1 MKLYIQI
8 TEKNKKFKSIY
19 KSRRDIYM
27 KEDLEGNIEELKNYL
42 NKLDES
48 GLYDAEKYS
57 RSLLHQTSQLS
68 YFYCSLVKDGSP
80 SDTYYHVHK
89 RPKEHQMAYFNIG
102 RGFPK
107 ELMDGHWCYIVKDLG
122 YKMLIIP
129 CTSIKKESSPLNP
142 HFEKDLIVIDDHG
155 MITHSRMQLTDLRT
169 VDIQRLDCRKPFYTV
184 CDDREEIRNFIIE
197 HLF

>member
-57 RSLLHQTSQLS
+57 RSLLHQTNQLS

-142 HFEKDLIVIDDHG
+142 YFEKDLTVIDDHG
-155 MITHSRMQLTDLRT
+155 TITHSRMQLTDLRT
-169 VDIQRLDCRKPFYTV
+169 VDIQ
-184 CDDREEIRNFIIE
+184 
-197 HLF
+197 

>member
-48 GLYDAEKYS
+48 GSYDAEKYS

-142 HFEKDLIVIDDHG
+142 HFEKDLTVIDDHG

>member
-129 CTSIKKESSPLNP
+129 CTSIKKELSPLNP
-142 HFEKDLIVIDDHG
+142 HFEKDLTVIDDHG
-155 MITHSRMQLTDLRT
+155 LITHSRMQLTDLRT

>member
-27 KEDLEGNIEELKNYL
+27 KEDLEENIEELKNYL

-142 HFEKDLIVIDDHG
+142 HFEKDLTVIDDHG

>member
-1 MKLYIQI
+1 MKKY
-8 TEKNKKFKSIY
+8 
-19 KSRRDIYM
+19 
-27 KEDLEGNIEELKNYL
+27 LK
-42 NKLDES
+42 KLDAS
-48 GLYDAEKYS
+48 GLYDVEKYS

-107 ELMDGHWCYIVKDLG
+107 ELMDGHWCYVVKDLG

-129 CTSIKKESSPLNP
+129 CTSIKKESSPVNP
-142 HFEKDLIVIDDHG
+142 HFEKDLTVLDEHG

-169 VDIQRLDCRKPFYTV
+169 VDIQRLDCRKPFYNV
-184 CDDREEIRNFIIE
+184 CDDQEEIRKFIIE

>member
-1 MKLYIQI
+1 
-8 TEKNKKFKSIY
+8 
-19 KSRRDIYM
+19 
-27 KEDLEGNIEELKNYL
+27 
-42 NKLDES
+42 
-48 GLYDAEKYS
+48 
-57 RSLLHQTSQLS
+57 
-68 YFYCSLVKDGSP
+68 
-80 SDTYYHVHK
+80 
-89 RPKEHQMAYFNIG
+89 MAYFNIG

-142 HFEKDLIVIDDHG
+142 HFEKDLTVIDDHG

>member
-8 TEKNKKFKSIY
+8 TEKNRKFKSIY

-80 SDTYYHVHK
+80 SATYYHVHK

-142 HFEKDLIVIDDHG
+142 HFEKDLTVIDDHG
-155 MITHSRMQLTDLRT
+155 LITHSRMQLTDLRT

>member
-1 MKLYIQI
+1 
-8 TEKNKKFKSIY
+8 
-19 KSRRDIYM
+19 M

-48 GLYDAEKYS
+48 GLYDAKKYS

-129 CTSIKKESSPLNP
+129 FTSIKKESSPLNP
-142 HFEKDLIVIDDHG
+142 HFEKDLTVIDDHG

>member
-142 HFEKDLIVIDDHG
+142 HFEKDLTVIDDHG
-155 MITHSRMQLTDLRT
+155 LITHSRMQLTDLRT

-184 CDDREEIRNFIIE
+184 CDDREEIRKFIIE

>member
-107 ELMDGHWCYIVKDLG
+107 ELMDGHWCYIVKNLG

-142 HFEKDLIVIDDHG
+142 HFEKDLTVIDDHG

>member
-8 TEKNKKFKSIY
+8 TEKNRKFKSIY

-142 HFEKDLIVIDDHG
+142 HFEKDLTVIDDHG
-155 MITHSRMQLTDLRT
+155 LITHSRMQLTDLRT

>member
-142 HFEKDLIVIDDHG
+142 HFEKDLTVIDDHG
-155 MITHSRMQLTDLRT
+155 MLTHSRMQLTDLRT

-184 CDDREEIRNFIIE
+184 CDDREEIRKFIIE

>member
-48 GLYDAEKYS
+48 GLYNAEKYS

-142 HFEKDLIVIDDHG
+142 HFEKDLTVIDDHG
-155 MITHSRMQLTDLRT
+155 LITHSRMQLTDLRT

>member
-142 HFEKDLIVIDDHG
+142 HFEKDLTVIDDHG
-155 MITHSRMQLTDLRT
+155 LITHSRMQLTDLRT

>member
-27 KEDLEGNIEELKNYL
+27 KEDLEENIEELKNYL

-142 HFEKDLIVIDDHG
+142 HFEKDLTVIDDHG

-184 CDDREEIRNFIIE
+184 CDDREEIRKFIIE

>member
-1 MKLYIQI
+1 
-8 TEKNKKFKSIY
+8 
-19 KSRRDIYM
+19 M
-27 KEDLEGNIEELKNYL
+27 KEDLEGNIEEMKKYLK
-42 NKLDES
+42 KLDES

-68 YFYCSLVKDGSP
+68 YFYCSLVKDGSL

-107 ELMDGHWCYIVKDLG
+107 ELMDGHWCYVVKDLG

-129 CTSIKKESSPLNP
+129 CTSIKKESSPVNP
-142 HFEKDLIVIDDHG
+142 HFEKDLTVLDEHG

-169 VDIQRLDCRKPFYTV
+169 VDIQRLDCREPFYNV
-184 CDDREEIRNFIIE
+184 CDDQEEIRKFIIE

>member
-8 TEKNKKFKSIY
+8 TEKNNKFKSIY

-142 HFEKDLIVIDDHG
+142 HFEKDLTVIDDHG
-155 MITHSRMQLTDLRT
+155 TITHSRMQLTDLRT

>member
-142 HFEKDLIVIDDHG
+142 HFEKDLTVIDDHG

>member
-1 MKLYIQI
+1 
-8 TEKNKKFKSIY
+8 
-19 KSRRDIYM
+19 M

-102 RGFPK
+102 RGVPK

-142 HFEKDLIVIDDHG
+142 HFEKDLTVIDDHG
-155 MITHSRMQLTDLRT
+155 LITHSRMQLTDLRT

>member
-142 HFEKDLIVIDDHG
+142 HFEKDLTVIDDHG
-155 MITHSRMQLTDLRT
+155 TITHSRMQLTDLRT

>member
-1 MKLYIQI
+1 M
-8 TEKNKKFKSIY
+8 T
-19 KSRRDIYM
+19 
-27 KEDLEGNIEELKNYL
+27 EDLEGNIEELKNYL

-107 ELMDGHWCYIVKDLG
+107 ELMDG

-142 HFEKDLIVIDDHG
+142 HFEKDLTVIDDHG

>member
-142 HFEKDLIVIDDHG
+142 HFEKGLTVIDDHG

>member
-8 TEKNKKFKSIY
+8 TEKNRKFKSIY

-142 HFEKDLIVIDDHG
+142 HFEKDLTVIDDHG

>member
-107 ELMDGHWCYIVKDLG
+107 ELMDGHWCYIVIDLG

-142 HFEKDLIVIDDHG
+142 HFEKDLTVIDDHG
-155 MITHSRMQLTDLRT
+155 LITHSRMQLTDLRT

>member
-1 MKLYIQI
+1 MKPYIQI

-107 ELMDGHWCYIVKDLG
+107 ELMDGHWCYIVKDPG

-142 HFEKDLIVIDDHG
+142 HFEKDLTVIDDHG
-155 MITHSRMQLTDLRT
+155 TITHSRMQLTDLRT